1 MSRSVSKRSSERI
14 TVGSYSTR
22 ACSCVRLTAT
32 FSTPGS
38 RPRAFSRV
46 PVQSEQ
52 CNPPILARKRACL
65 GSSSSAQY
73 GAEEDGSVDE
83 NVVFSSVFI
92 GIPRRS
98 PASDRCRRRVQ
109 RSTVGRAHCVSSAIE
124 NGVLLPGLRAHRSA
138 GLGAAAAGL
147 GAGRELC
154 IPCELLAAGR
164 TAITEI
170 GAQRAEA
177 SGELRIARHQA
188 RTGLTQGETIEQQP
202 DMGCF
207 SIRATLR
214 ETIHERQFTRGLTV
228 LAPLDALLH
237 LWAQLH
243 ASTLLHGRFSFPEE
257 MAPPRG
263 TRSYLTMRASSFC
276 CRSSKLG
283 CLVSGCG

>member
-124 NGVLLPGLRAHRSA
+124 NGGFLRWLRANSWA
-138 GLGAAAAGL
+138 GLDSQTTVLIAC
-147 GAGRELC
+147 RQLC
-154 IPCELLAAGR
+154 I
-164 TAITEI
+164 
-170 GAQRAEA
+170 
-177 SGELRIARHQA
+177 
-188 RTGLTQGETIEQQP
+188 
-202 DMGCF
+202 
-207 SIRATLR
+207 
-214 ETIHERQFTRGLTV
+214 
-228 LAPLDALLH
+228 
-237 LWAQLH
+237 
-243 ASTLLHGRFSFPEE
+243 
-257 MAPPRG
+257 
-263 TRSYLTMRASSFC
+263 
-276 CRSSKLG
+276 
-283 CLVSGCG
+283 

>member
-1 MSRSVSKRSSERI
+1 M
-14 TVGSYSTR
+14 
-22 ACSCVRLTAT
+22 
-32 FSTPGS
+32 
-38 RPRAFSRV
+38 
-46 PVQSEQ
+46 
-52 CNPPILARKRACL
+52 
-65 GSSSSAQY
+65 
-73 GAEEDGSVDE
+73 
-83 NVVFSSVFI
+83 
-92 GIPRRS
+92 PRRS
-98 PASDRCRRRVQ
+98 PAPIRCRRRV
-109 RSTVGRAHCVSSAIE
+109 RRCTVDSAHCVSSARE
-124 NGVLLPGLRAHRSA
+124 NGLPLPGLCAHRSA
-138 GLGAAAAGL
+138 GLGTASTGCRAG
-147 GAGRELC
+147 GELRV
-154 IPCELLAAGR
+154 PCELLTARR